1 MTPPQKVNVFVSY
14 SHVDKPWLERLKVHL
29 KPLERKGKIEL
40 WSDKKID
47 PGKKWKAEVEKA
59 LKESVV
65 AILLISADF
74 LASDFIDSDELPPL
88 LAAAAKEET
97 VILPIIIGHC
107 SFTENESLSIYQA
120 VNSPD
125 EPLEGMTKSEC
136 DAVFNSLH
144 KSILGI
150 LKTRDGKKN
159 EPGGNATISSTKLR
173 TQPIQG
179 YSEQAVKAM
188 LKDKGFFD
196 TRMNSEAPGF
206 SHKYKVQ
213 KDGKVVYDHASG
225 LMWQQSGSAERMAY
239 KEVKAYINALNSQ
252 GFAGYHDW
260 RLPTLEEAMSLMEP
274 TKMNADLYIDSK
286 FDTGQRWIWTSDTI
300 RASSAWVVNFGY
312 GGCSSND
319 FSYNYV
325 RAVR

>member
-1 MTPPQKVNVFVSY
+1 M
-14 SHVDKPWLERLKVHL
+14 
-29 KPLERKGKIEL
+29 
-40 WSDKKID
+40 
-47 PGKKWKAEVEKA
+47 
-59 LKESVV
+59 
-65 AILLISADF
+65 
-74 LASDFIDSDELPPL
+74 
-88 LAAAAKEET
+88 
-97 VILPIIIGHC
+97 
-107 SFTENESLSIYQA
+107 
-120 VNSPD
+120 
-125 EPLEGMTKSEC
+125 
-136 DAVFNSLH
+136 FNSLH
-144 KSILGI
+144 ESILGI

-225 LMWQQSGSAERMAY
+225 LMWQQSGSDSY
-239 KEVKAYINALNSQ
+239 VPHKEARAYIGTLNSQ
-252 GFAGYHDW
+252 AFAGYRDW

-274 TKMNADLYIDSK
+274 SEMNGDLYIDPK
-286 FDTGQRWIWTSDTI
+286 FDKTQKWIWTSDTEG
-300 RASSAWVVNFGY
+300 ALSAWVVGFDD
-312 GGCSSND
+312 GGCTNND
-319 FSYNYV
+319 FDVNTYV